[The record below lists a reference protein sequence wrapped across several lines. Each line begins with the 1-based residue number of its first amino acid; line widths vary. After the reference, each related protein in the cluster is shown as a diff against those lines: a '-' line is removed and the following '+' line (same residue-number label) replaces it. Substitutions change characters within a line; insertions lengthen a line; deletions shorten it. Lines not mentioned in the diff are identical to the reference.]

1 MTRLKQ
7 LRERKKL
14 TLRAVDEKV
23 GIKHSRLWRMEN
35 RLEQL
40 WKGDIERLSKAYDE
54 DVNELVDK
62 KKLAIEA
69 EKE

>member
-40 WKGDIERLSKAYDE
+40 WKGDIERLSKAYYE
-54 DVNELVDK
+54 NVNELVDK

>member
-62 KKLAIEA
+62 KKLAIET